1 MRVTQIIATFAPIGL
16 VAAGPLHGHSRHT
29 HLHHLHHRSVNST
42 LSNSTTTDSANSTIY
57 ADHISYETSTVNVAA
72 NFADGTDANSASS
85 EVASSTISEA
95 ASSTTAQSET
105 ASSTLS
111 FTSDGSYASGSPS
124 NTSLALTIST
134 AIPSDAS
141 ISVVLAVAAT
151 TPTAVGALSQT
162 VDTTTSISVD
172 TVYNTVTGANGAVTT
187 ASASEKTVT
196 VTDVVTNYVTATFSA
211 LAPFKAPAIKV
222 AALSSASS
230 CAAVKTSIVYLPASQ
245 SPTLVAGGAVSSKVS
260 SVSSKA
266 TSQTTVRYVS
276 QSALKSS
283 SSSLKKSS
291 TSSKKSSTSSKKTST
306 TSKKTSTTSKKP
318 SSTSTKLSTPAVIS
332 LATKKV
338 STTSKKTSTSSQK
351 TTVSSAKKVTSTV
364 STKKATTSSTK
375 KATTSSSKKATTL
388 ISMSS
393 LVQKGATTKSIATTS
408 SVASYLPSSVYQT
421 PSSAKS
427 SSKSAA
433 SSSKASSS
441 KASAS
446 TCAAVAPPASTQT
459 GIVSGCTKWYTAK
472 SGDYCYAIATA
483 NGISTDTFMSW
494 NPAVNAPSCN
504 NIQIG
509 YAYCVAA
516 GCSSSTP
523 SSAAKSSVATTKS
536 STQASSAATTQSQT
550 SAAGTSAPSSTAIA
564 STAYKMYSGNGT
576 VAAGWPS
583 QSSWVDFETMF
594 TANIP
599 IMQQSCA
606 NNGWGANNSP
616 TEIADIKSSILKV
629 SASSGVDARFILAI
643 VMQESNGCVRVVT
656 TSWSVAN
663 PGLMQDHAGSGTC
676 NSGGVIQN
684 PCPAS
689 EIEQMIVDG
698 TTGTA
703 SGDGLVQCLSQAAAS
718 DVSQY
723 YRAARIYN
731 GGYSGFHANDL
742 GTGCCTLCY
751 ASDVANRLTGWSSGA
766 SQCHL

>member
-1 MRVTQIIATFAPIGL
+1 
-16 VAAGPLHGHSRHT
+16 
-29 HLHHLHHRSVNST
+29 
-42 LSNSTTTDSANSTIY
+42 
-57 ADHISYETSTVNVAA
+57 
-72 NFADGTDANSASS
+72 GTDANSASS
-85 EVASSTISEA
+85 EASNTISEIT
-95 ASSTTAQSET
+95 SSTTAQSET

-111 FTSDGSYASGSPS
+111 FTSDVSYASGSPS
-124 NTSLALTIST
+124 DSSSALIVSS

-141 ISVVLAVAAT
+141 VSVVLAVLAT

-172 TVYNTVTGANGAVTT
+172 TVYNTVTGANGTVTT

-211 LAPFKAPAIKV
+211 LAPFKAPAIKAV
-222 AALSSASS
+222 ALSSGPS
-230 CAAVKTSIVYLPASQ
+230 CAAIKTSIVYLPASQ
-245 SPTLVAGGAVSSKVS
+245 SPTLVAGGAASSKAS
-260 SVSSKA
+260 TASSKA

-276 QSALKSS
+276 QSVLKSS

-291 TSSKKSSTSSKKTST
+291 TSSKKTST
-306 TSKKTSTTSKKP
+306 TSKKVSTTSKKL
-318 SSTSTKLSTPAVIS
+318 SSTSKKSSTPAVIS
-332 LATKKV
+332 LATKKI
-338 STTSKKTSTSSQK
+338 STPVKTSTISSKKTSTSSKK
-351 TTVSSAKKVTSTV
+351 TIVSSAKQVSSASSSKKTTT

-375 KATTSSSKKATTL
+375 KVTTTATQKATTL
-388 ISMSS
+388 ISLSS
-393 LVQKGATTKSIATTS
+393 LVQKGATTQSIPTVSSGAYKSTS
-408 SVASYLPSSVYQT
+408 ST
-421 PSSAKS
+421 KS
-427 SSKSAA
+427 SSKSTASSVKPPGTSAA
-433 SSSKASSS
+433 SSAKASSS
-441 KASAS
+441 S
-446 TCAAVAPPASTQT
+446 CAAVAAPASTQT

-472 SGDYCYAIATA
+472 SGDYCYAIASA

-494 NPAVNAPSCN
+494 NPAVNAPSCDS
-504 NIQIG
+504 IWVG

-516 GCSSSTP
+516 SCTSGTQ
-523 SSAAKSSVATTKS
+523 SSAAKSSVATLKT
-536 STQASSAATTQSQT
+536 SAATSAQSQTSAAGTSAAGT
-550 SAAGTSAPSSTAIA
+550 SAAGTSAPSSTTIA
-564 STAYKMYSGNGT
+564 STSYNMYSGNGT

-583 QSSWVDFETMF
+583 QNSWVDFDTMF

-616 TEIADIKSSILKV
+616 TEISDIKAAIKKV
-629 SASSGVDARFILAI
+629 SASSGVDPRFILAI

-656 TSWSVAN
+656 TSWSVQN
-663 PGLMQDHAGSGTC
+663 PGLMQDHAGTGTC
-676 NSGGVIQN
+676 NSGGVITN
-684 PCPAS
+684 PCPTS

-698 TTGTA
+698 TTGTT

-751 ASDVANRLTGWSSGA
+751 ASDVANRLTGWSSGP
-766 SQCHL
+766 SQCHLSQ

>member
-1 MRVTQIIATFAPIGL
+1 MRVTQVIATLAPIGL

-29 HLHHLHHRSVNST
+29 HLHHLHHRSLINGT
-42 LSNSTTTDSANSTIY
+42 LSNSTTTDAANSTIY

-85 EVASSTISEA
+85 EVASSTIS
-95 ASSTTAQSET
+95 SSTTAFP
-105 ASSTLS
+105 TLS
-111 FTSDGSYASGSPS
+111 FSSDVSYASGSPS
-124 NTSLALTIST
+124 NSSLALNIST

-141 ISVVLAVAAT
+141 VSVVLAVAAT

-172 TVYNTVTGANGAVTT
+172 TVYNTITVNGAVTT

-211 LAPFKAPAIKV
+211 LTPFKAPAIKV
-222 AALSSASS
+222 AALSSGSS
-230 CAAVKTSIVYLPASQ
+230 CSSIKTSIVYLPASQ
-245 SPTLVAGGAVSSKVS
+245 SPTLIAGGVSASKVS
-260 SVSSKA
+260 SSSSSKA
-266 TSQTTVRYVS
+266 TTVRYVS
-276 QSALKSS
+276 QSSSKSS
-283 SSSLKKSS
+283 SSSV
-291 TSSKKSSTSSKKTST
+291 KKSSTSSKKTST
-306 TSKKTSTTSKKP
+306 S
-318 SSTSTKLSTPAVIS
+318 
-332 LATKKV
+332 
-338 STTSKKTSTSSQK
+338 SKKTSTSVVLPVTKVASTSTKKSSTSSKK
-351 TTVSSAKKVTSTV
+351 TSSSSAKKVSSTS
-364 STKKATTSSTK
+364 SSKKMTSTSSTK
-375 KATTSSSKKATTL
+375 KASTSSVKPTSSSKKSSTMIT
-388 ISMSS
+388 MSS
-393 LVQKGATTKSIATTS
+393 LVQKGATTKTVLTTS
-408 SVASYLPSSVYQT
+408 SIPALVSGSSYKAS
-421 PSSAKS
+421 SSAKS
-427 SSKSAA
+427 SSSKAAA
-433 SSSKASSS
+433 SSSAQASSS
-441 KASAS
+441 S
-446 TCAAVAPPASTQT
+446 CATVAAPASTQT

-472 SGDYCYAIATA
+472 SGDYCYVIAAA

-504 NIQIG
+504 NIQVG
-509 YAYCVAA
+509 YAYCVATCSS
-516 GCSSSTP
+516 GSSSSTP
-523 SSAAKSSVATTKS
+523 SSAAGSSVAVTS
-536 STQASSAATTQSQT
+536 SVAATSPAASTATTATQT
-550 SAAGTSAPSSTAIA
+550 SASGSSSSSTSVA
-564 STAYKMYSGNGT
+564 STAYKMYTGNGT

-583 QSSWVDFETMF
+583 QSQWMDFDDMF

-616 TEIADIKSSILKV
+616 TEIADIKAAITKV
-629 SASSGVDARFILAI
+629 SAASGVDPRFILAI

-698 TTGTA
+698 TEGTA
-703 SGDGLVQCLSQAAAS
+703 SGDGLVQCLKEADVT
-718 DVSQY
+718 DVSMY

-731 GGYSGFHANDL
+731 GGLGGYHADDL

-751 ASDVANRLTGWSSGA
+751 ASDVANRLTGWSSGL
-766 SQCHL
+766 SGCTL